1 MKKFVVTLIILL
13 ILAGT
18 GFGFGYVPLRLDPG
32 TTAVLFSKTSGW
44 GSEPYEAG
52 TFAWAWQLL
61 IPTNATLYVFDES
74 SRDVRVETSTLLP
87 SAELYAAYLADEP
100 QMTQRFR
107 GTVRYR
113 IGASAIARLAPE
125 GLRPDGVD
133 RWYEDMDTRV
143 TSLTIRLVAQAIEDA
158 DANLTAEELTAT
170 ITSGIEEAIPE
181 ISLNSVVVRE
191 LTLPDVELYRLG
203 RESYTAVQEA
213 RMAAL
218 VAAEQELAVVQATTD
233 QQFLTFERYGQ
244 ILTEYPV
251 LLEYLEI
258 AAQNDADPLDLTSL
272 EELAP
277 GR

>member
-32 TTAVLFSKTSGW
+32 TRAVLFSKTSGW
-44 GSEPYEAG
+44 ESEPFEAG

-61 IPTNATLYVFDES
+61 IPTNATLYVFDET
-74 SRDVRVETSTLLP
+74 SREVRVESSTLLH
-87 SAELYAAYLADEP
+87 SADLYATYLTDEP
-100 QMTQRFR
+100 SMSQRFR

-113 IGASAIARLAPE
+113 IGTSAIAQLAPQ

-133 RWYEDMDTRV
+133 QWYEDMDARV
-143 TSLTIRLVAQAIEDA
+143 ANRTMRLVAEAIEAA
-158 DANLTAEELTAT
+158 DAALSAEELTAR
-170 ITSGIEEAIPE
+170 ITRGIGEGIPE
-181 ISLNSVVVRE
+181 LSLISVVVHE
-191 LTLPDVELYRLG
+191 LTLPDEALYRLG
-203 RESYTAVQEA
+203 RENYVAVQEA
-213 RMAAL
+213 RRAAL
-218 VAAEQELAVVQATTD
+218 VAAARDLAVVQATTD

-258 AAQNDADPLDLTSL
+258 AAQNGADPLDLTSL

-277 GR
+277 GQ